1 VNLIFQESTMH
12 DIDRTQ
18 MEYGQYEQ
26 GFGQN
31 ELAFEAEQFEFG
43 PVSETHGI
51 FTEAQEMELAQELLS
66 VSNEAELD
74 QFLGNLIRKAGSAIG
89 KAVRSPVGQAIGGM
103 LKGVAKKAL
112 PLAGG
117 ALGAWVGGPLGAKI
131 GSGLGSLAGNALGLE
146 AETMQ
151 QEDREFEGARH
162 FVRMAGD
169 IVKRT
174 TSTGNADPRAAAQA
188 ATMAATKQ
196 FAPGL
201 LNPAAAA
208 AADAASSAP
217 GGNSGRW
224 VRKGNQV
231 ILYGL

>member
-1 VNLIFQESTMH
+1 MH

-31 ELAFEAEQFEFG
+31 EQGFETEQFEFQPQG
-43 PVSETHGI
+43 SVAEASGI
-51 FTEAQEMELAQELLS
+51 FSEAQEMELAQELLG
-66 VSNEAELD
+66 VTNEAELD
-74 QFLGNLIRKAGSAIG
+74 HFLGDLIRKAGSAIG
-89 KAVRSPVGQAIGGM
+89 KAVRSPVGQAVGGM

-131 GSGLGSLAGNALGLE
+131 GSGLGSLAGSALGLE

-151 QEDREFEGARH
+151 QEDREFEGARQ

-169 IVKRT
+169 IVNRT
-174 TSTGNADPRAAAQA
+174 AAATGDPRAAAQA
-188 ATMAATKQ
+188 ATLAATKQ

-201 LNPAAAA
+201 LNPAAAQA
-208 AADAASSAP
+208 AAAT
-217 GGNSGRW
+217 GGASGRW
-224 VRKGNQV
+224 VRKGNQ
-231 ILYGL
+231 ITLYGL

>member
-1 VNLIFQESTMH
+1 MH

-18 MEYGQYEQ
+18 MEYGQHEQ
-26 GFGQN
+26 GFGQH
-31 ELAFEAEQFEFG
+31 EQGFEAEQFEFYAQG
-43 PVSETHGI
+43 SSAETGGI
-51 FTEAQEMELAQELLS
+51 FSEAQEMELAQELLS
-66 VSNEAELD
+66 VTNEAELD
-74 QFLGNLIRKAGSAIG
+74 HFLGDLIRKAGSAIG

-131 GSGLGSLAGNALGLE
+131 GSGLGNLAGNALGLE

-151 QEDREFEGARH
+151 QEDREYEGARQ

-174 TSTGNADPRAAAQA
+174 ASNASADPRAAAQA
-188 ATMAATKQ
+188 ATLAATQQ

-201 LNPAAAA
+201 LNPAAATN
-208 AADAASSAP
+208 AP
-217 GGNSGRW
+217 AGGNSGRW

-231 ILYGL
+231 ILYGM